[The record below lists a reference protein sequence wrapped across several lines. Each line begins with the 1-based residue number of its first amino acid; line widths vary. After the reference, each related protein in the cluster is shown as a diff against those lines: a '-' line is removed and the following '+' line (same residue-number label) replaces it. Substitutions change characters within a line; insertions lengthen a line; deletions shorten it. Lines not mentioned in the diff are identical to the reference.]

1 MPPMADSRSD
11 RAQRLKRSLD
21 TVRKALEGLESA
33 MVEFEEELT
42 GEQQHVRPQSGKG
55 LDLLSISQLCQELG
69 MGKSWVYARIRSG
82 EIPSVKLGGT
92 IKVRREDLEAYLQS
106 QTYHPQEDED
116 EELLLPE
123 EGEDKPSS

>member
-11 RAQRLKRSLD
+11 VRAQRLKRSLE
-21 TVRKALEGLESA
+21 TLRKALDRLESA
-33 MVEFEEELT
+33 MVAFEEELT
-42 GEQQHVRPQSGKG
+42 GEQQHVHPQSGKD

-69 MGKSWVYARIRSG
+69 MGKSWVYQRIRSG

-106 QTYHPQEDED
+106 QTYHPQEDE
-116 EELLLPE
+116 ELLPE
-123 EGEDKPSS
+123 EGEDQPPS